1 MFKVWPYNDRRW
13 VVLEGA
19 FAVFFLA
26 LLIYSI
32 LDWRGLLPGTP
43 SWRPLALVYLSS
55 ALLLQSLARLASRR
69 SKMLFVTILAVS
81 FLFLWFSATAR

>member
-26 LLIYSI
+26 LLTYSI

-43 SWRPLALVYLSS
+43 SWRPLGLVYLSS
-55 ALLLQSLARLASRR
+55 ALLLQAGAHARAGRAAGHSSGALCPLRG
-69 SKMLFVTILAVS
+69 
-81 FLFLWFSATAR
+81 